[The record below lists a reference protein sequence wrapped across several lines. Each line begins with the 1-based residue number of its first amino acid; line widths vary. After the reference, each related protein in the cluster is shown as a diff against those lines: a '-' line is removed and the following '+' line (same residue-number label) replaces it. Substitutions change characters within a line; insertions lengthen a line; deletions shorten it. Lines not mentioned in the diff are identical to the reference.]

1 MSIAIHKTKSDK
13 IYDLFIYGA
22 LTIACLLTLFP
33 LYFVLIESLTPYKEL
48 IRNDGFVIFP
58 SQLTFD
64 AYKVIFSSRLVP
76 DAVKIS
82 VIITVIGTFLSL
94 LITACLAYPLSK
106 RYLPGGRF
114 ILLAIVFTLL
124 FSGGIVPTY
133 LVVRGL
139 GMINSIWSLIIPSL
153 ISPFYMF
160 IMRTYFI
167 GLPPEIEESAKVD
180 GCGEIQTLYRIVLP
194 LSMPIM
200 VTIGLFYG
208 VIQWNSYFNAILY
221 LSDRTLYPIQVILR
235 NMIITSSVSQEL
247 GNSATL
253 VQTLPPDTIR
263 MATVVVATLPLLAI
277 YPFIQK

>member
-1 MSIAIHKTKSDK
+1 LPTIIHKTRAD
-13 IYDLFIYGA
+13 IIIDLFIYGV

-33 LYFVLIESLTPYKEL
+33 LYFVLIESLTPFKEL
-48 IRNDGFVIFP
+48 IRHNGFVIFP
-58 SQLTFD
+58 SQFTLD
-64 AYKVIFSSRLVP
+64 AYIVIFGSRLVP

-114 ILLAIVFTLL
+114 ILLAIVITLL
-124 FSGGIVPTY
+124 FNGGIVPTY

-139 GMINSIWSLIIPSL
+139 GLTNSIWSLIIPTL
-153 ISPFYMF
+153 VSPFYMF

-180 GCGEIQTLYRIVLP
+180 GCGEIQTLYRIVMP
-194 LSMPIM
+194 LSLPIM

-208 VIQWNSYFNAILY
+208 IIQWNSCYNFLF
-221 LSDRTLYPIQVILR
+221 
-235 NMIITSSVSQEL
+235 SSLFQSFCWN
-247 GNSATL
+247 NS
-253 VQTLPPDTIR
+253 
-263 MATVVVATLPLLAI
+263 
-277 YPFIQK
+277 Y